1 MDSGTVSHVRLN
13 IYPDGGVSRLRVA
26 GNARDVSKPDT
37 PGVRIMP
44 PLLFAGSFLVG
55 VLIQQVLPI
64 PWTRATSRR
73 SASRAAWRW
82 CLGSSRLPRR
92 ANRFVR
98 AGTNVNPMLP
108 VTTLVTHGPFR
119 VTRNPMYLGL
129 SFFTL
134 GLALLINMV
143 WPALLPVP
151 TIAVLQREVIAREER
166 LLEAKFGDE
175 YRAYRKRVRRWF

>member
-1 MDSGTVSHVRLN
+1 M
-13 IYPDGGVSRLRVA
+13 
-26 GNARDVSKPDT
+26 SKPDT

-64 PWTRATSRR
+64 PWTRGDVTPVRIAGGV
-73 SASRAAWRW
+73 ALVFGIVLAAAAR
-82 CLGSSRLPRR
+82 
-92 ANRFVR
+92 NRFVR

-143 WPALLPVP
+143 WPALLLVP

>member
-1 MDSGTVSHVRLN
+1 
-13 IYPDGGVSRLRVA
+13 
-26 GNARDVSKPDT
+26 VSKPDT

-64 PWTRATSRR
+64 PWTRGDVTPVRIAGGV
-73 SASRAAWRW
+73 ALVFGIVLAAAAR
-82 CLGSSRLPRR
+82 
-92 ANRFVR
+92 NRFVR

-143 WPALLPVP
+143 WPALLLVP